1 MKLFVSTLLTVSMGL
16 AASVPAFAAVPEQT
30 IQQKIAANTAALAD
44 TNNQLAELNSR
55 LSKAKSLRTTTMW
68 IGIPVSLGMGAFALL
83 SGFAAGM
90 SDSPSAASEVNQSAG
105 RLLGLTVVAA
115 GGTAYIVHLKSSQIG
130 ELQTQIALAQ
140 AKNKAAIDAL
150 KDLASN

>member
-16 AASVPAFAAVPEQT
+16 SAAVPAFAQPKEQT
-30 IQQKIAANTAALAD
+30 IQQKIAANTAALAE
-44 TNNQLAELNSR
+44 TNNQLAELNVR
-55 LSKAKSLRTTTMW
+55 LSKAKTLRTTTLW
-68 IGIPVSLGMGAFALL
+68 IGIPVSLGMGAYALL

-90 SDSPSAASEVNQSAG
+90 SDNPAMAAEANQGAG
-105 RLLGLTVVAA
+105 KLLGMTVIAA

-130 ELQTQIALAQ
+130 ALQKQINAEQ

-150 KDLASN
+150 KDLAAN